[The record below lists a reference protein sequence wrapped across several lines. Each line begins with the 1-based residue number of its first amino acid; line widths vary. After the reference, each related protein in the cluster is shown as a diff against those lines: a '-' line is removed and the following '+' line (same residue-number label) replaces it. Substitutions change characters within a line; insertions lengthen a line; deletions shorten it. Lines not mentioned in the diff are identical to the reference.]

1 MSAVSRVLALSG
13 GVGGAKLSL
22 GLQRV
27 LPPGALTVVANTG
40 DDFEHL
46 GLAIS
51 PDVDTTLYT
60 LASLVNPQTGWG
72 RDQESWNFMAEIERL
87 GGETWFRLG
96 DRDLALHVER
106 TRRLR
111 DGEPLDAI
119 VRDFGWRLGVE
130 SRLLPMSN
138 DQVRTVL
145 ETDAGVLAFQDYF
158 VRRGCAPSVTAIRF
172 EGAQRARAPAGIL
185 EALASGDFS
194 AVVICPSNPF
204 LSIDPILAI
213 ADWRDAL
220 RSAPVP
226 VVAVS
231 PIIAGGAVKGPTAK
245 LMRELGLEVSSTTVA
260 QHYRD
265 LIDGFVIDVADV
277 ELSNRFDV
285 PVHVAPT
292 LMMSLRDK
300 ETLANE
306 VLKFSHSISGAA
318 RTKVSS

>member
-1 MSAVSRVLALSG
+1 MSATDRVLALSG
-13 GVGGAKLSL
+13 GVGGSKLSL

-46 GLAIS
+46 GLSIS

-60 LASLVNPQTGWG
+60 LAGLVNLQTGWG
-72 RDQESWNFMAEIERL
+72 RGEETWSFMAEIERL

-96 DRDLALHVER
+96 DRDLVLHVER

-119 VRDFGWRLGVE
+119 VADFGRRFGVE
-130 SRLLPMSN
+130 SRLVPMSN
-138 DQVRTVL
+138 DRVRTVL
-145 ETDAGVLAFQDYF
+145 ETDRGVLAFQDYF
-158 VRRGCAPSVTAIRF
+158 VRRGCAPSVTAIRY
-172 EGAQRARAPAGIL
+172 EGARTALPPAGVL
-185 EALASGDFS
+185 EALASGHFS

-204 LSIDPILAI
+204 LSIDPIVAI
-213 ADWRDAL
+213 PGWRNAL
-220 RSAPVP
+220 RSAAVP

-245 LMRELGLEVSSTTVA
+245 LMRELGLEASSMAIA
-260 QHYRD
+260 QHYGE

-277 ELSNRFDV
+277 DLLDRFDV
-285 PVHVAPT
+285 PVHVART
-292 LMMSLRDK
+292 LMKNLHDK
-300 ETLANE
+300 EALAAE
-306 VLKFSHSISGAA
+306 VLEFSRSIADVVRKKA
-318 RTKVSS
+318 YR